1 MLLAYLVSA
10 GGLCVSSLLLAT
22 LLIWSSRALSLSL
35 FLFRAPW
42 GLSLRAKSE
51 RASRQLQFLRQ
62 AEDELERLHNLIAG
76 QNQRA
81 VPAATHPT
89 CYMTSSTQRFEK
101 AARHEEMPSRS
112 SIASHGCAS
121 AEHGLGTIC
130 HSSSSR
136 LDIQP

>member
-1 MLLAYLVSA
+1 MCFVSLV
-10 GGLCVSSLLLAT
+10 GNSLDLVFQG
-22 LLIWSSRALSLSL
+22 SLSLSL